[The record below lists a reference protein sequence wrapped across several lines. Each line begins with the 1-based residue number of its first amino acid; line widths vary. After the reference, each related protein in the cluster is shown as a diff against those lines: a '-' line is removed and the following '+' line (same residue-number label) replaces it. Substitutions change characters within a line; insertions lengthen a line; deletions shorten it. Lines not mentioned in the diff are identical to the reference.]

1 MWKQLLILVAI
12 STSAL
17 AQTRVAVIDTGLDLD
32 DPRFK
37 SHLCSTGHRD
47 FTNSTLNDAE
57 GHGTH
62 IVGLIQEYAKD
73 ADYCL
78 LIYKFYQE
86 DSGNTKREVLA
97 IKEAI
102 KNHANVINFSGGGPG
117 FNDEEYEIIKHNP
130 KIIFI
135 VAAGNE
141 GVSLAGSTKD
151 YYYPASYGLSYGLSN
166 IIAVGNLSEDNVRNP
181 TSNYSERLVWEIG
194 TNVVS
199 TLPEDHIGI
208 MTGTSQATAIHTGKF
223 LRPKIRRGISKSKV
237 TYVR

>member
-1 MWKQLLILVAI
+1 MWKQLLVLIAI

-37 SHLCSTGHRD
+37 SHLCSTGHQD
-47 FTNSTLNDAE
+47 FTNSTLNDTD

-62 IVGLIQEYAKD
+62 IAGLIQEYAKD

-78 LIYKFYQE
+78 IIYKFYQE
-86 DSGNTKREVLA
+86 DSGNVKREILA
-97 IKEAI
+97 IKAAI
-102 KNHANVINFSGGGPG
+102 NNRADIINFSGGGPK
-117 FNDEEYEIIKHNP
+117 FEDEEYNLIKRHP
-130 KIIFI
+130 KIKFV

-141 GVSLAGSTKD
+141 GVSLDGYTID

-166 IIAVGNLSEDNVRNP
+166 IIAVGNLDANKRTHP
-181 TSNYSERLVWEIG
+181 TSNYSTQLVWEIG
-194 TNVVS
+194 TNVQS
-199 TLPEDHIGI
+199 TLPNGKMGI
-208 MTGTSQATAIHTGKF
+208 MTGTSQATAIHTGKL
-223 LRPKIRRGISKSKV
+223 LRPEIRRGISKSKV